1 MGWTWEKV
9 YINLKMQLI
18 GPALF
23 LNIVN
28 KTLNQLEKTKKWPQN
43 TNLKHYTEQLIA
55 SQEQL
60 LNSFFNDKATS

>member
-23 LNIVN
+23 LNTVN
-28 KTLNQLEKTKKWPQN
+28 KRTLNQLEKQRNDHKKQ
-43 TNLKHYTEQLIA
+43 I
-55 SQEQL
+55 
-60 LNSFFNDKATS
+60 

>member
-23 LNIVN
+23 LKINN
-28 KTLNQLEKTKKWPQN
+28 MTLNQLEKTEK
-43 TNLKHYTEQLIA
+43 
-55 SQEQL
+55 
-60 LNSFFNDKATS
+60 